1 MALKTRLNLG
11 DAEPLYLVDGT
22 SFLYRGFYAYPDLK
36 RSDGLPTNAIFIVL
50 RILLRILRDERP
62 KYVGFFMDG
71 KGPTFRHQM
80 FEPYKAQRPKMPED
94 LAVQIEPLR
103 EAVRLLGLPLTI
115 SDGIEADDCIASLAA
130 AYQAE
135 RPVILVAS
143 DKDLKQCLT
152 PNVYLWDPAGKNEK
166 VTGEAEFTAEL
177 GIKPAQWPDLQALM
191 GDSSDNIPGLP
202 GVGPKTALK
211 VIHDFPTL
219 EDLREAEARGD
230 KRLPE
235 SFRKKLE
242 GRMDDVFLYRE
253 LTRLRLGCC
262 PELTLDALAVQPLDV
277 PKFSEFLRTYE
288 FRSLLREIPQP
299 GQAAAPL
306 ASASYGGPP
315 PWEQGGHAP
324 LVLPT
329 PQVPAAPMS
338 EATAS
343 FVAPVSSKPKAAAKA
358 QAASPQFSLFG
369 APSSPSAPAQSGE
382 ALSAPAPLLAFAPA
396 AADVPPLPLR
406 HVALAAELPDFTGR
420 VVGLVPLGES
430 VPGLLGGL
438 AGGFRI
444 ALAPQAPLAG
454 KAPRTGEAP
463 KIGEAP
469 IIDETQLIGEADEAD
484 GEADGE
490 AGELVYAGPDEPLI
504 ERLLEA
510 AQIAVP
516 SLQDL
521 LRRSPV
527 WGAVP
532 LAAWFD
538 LGLAAYLLNPEDRNY
553 SFERLRS
560 ALFVAPDPFA
570 DPEDGPLENALPL
583 ETPEG
588 AEGAEG
594 GEGGD
599 GLPHPEAQ
607 ALAALACLRVLS
619 RRLKDAGLLDLL
631 RELETP
637 LIPVLAAMERRGV
650 RIDFA
655 AFKSFLDEVSAQVDT
670 HTARIQELAGAPVNV
685 RSSQQLAEVLFKKL
699 GLKPAGKTPGGA
711 LSTGS
716 DALEK
721 LAGQHPIIEAIL
733 AFRVAEKLRS
743 TYLEPMPRLADA
755 SGRLH
760 TRFNQLATATGRLSS
775 SGPNLQNIPIRGPQ
789 GARMRACFVAS
800 PSMLFV
806 GADYSQV
813 ELRVLA
819 HFSKDP
825 ALLDAFQKDED
836 IHSRTAALLFE
847 KDAASIT
854 PDERRGAKTINF
866 GLIYG
871 MGPQKLARELGIS
884 TNQAKEFIARYF
896 EKLGTLKDFYEGLVQ
911 EALTR
916 GYVTTLAG
924 RRRLLPELFSRNQQ
938 VQAQARRQAVN
949 TVIQGSAADVI
960 KLAMLRVY
968 NSPELAALNAKL
980 ILQVHDELLLEVPE
994 ASAPAAAAEL
1004 SRLMQGVV
1012 QLAVPLKVDVGQGRN
1027 WAEAH

>member
-1 MALKTRLNLG
+1 MSLKTRLNLG

-71 KGPTFRHQM
+71 KGPNFRHEL

-103 EAVRLLGLPLTI
+103 EAVKLLGLSLTV
-115 SDGIEADDCIASLAA
+115 SEGIEADDCIASLAA
-130 AYQAE
+130 AHQAE

-152 PNVYLWDPAGKNEK
+152 PSVYLWDPAGKNEK
-166 VTGEAEFTAEL
+166 VTSEADFMAEL
-177 GIKPAQWPDLQALM
+177 GIRPAQWPDLQALM

-211 VIHDFPTL
+211 VLHDFPTL
-219 EDLREAEARGD
+219 EALRAAEEAGD
-230 KRLPE
+230 TRLPE

-262 PELTLDALAVQPLDV
+262 SELTLDALCVQPPDV
-277 PKFSEFLRTYE
+277 DKLAEFLRTYE
-288 FRSLLREIPQP
+288 FRTLLREIPQP
-299 GQAAAPL
+299 GQAPGAPH
-306 ASASYGGPP
+306 SASYSGPP
-315 PWEQGGHAP
+315 PWEQGAHAP
-324 LVLPT
+324 LA
-329 PQVPAAPMS
+329 PAAPVS

-343 FVAPVSSKPKAAAKA
+343 FIAPVASKPKAKAAAKA
-358 QAASPQFSLFG
+358 AASPQFSLF
-369 APSSPSAPAQSGE
+369 AAPAASGASAATPARSGE
-382 ALSAPAPLLAFAPA
+382 AQAASAPLLPSVPA
-396 AADVPPLPLR
+396 SASPSTANVPPLALR
-406 HVALAAELPDFTGR
+406 HVAEASALPDFTGR
-420 VVGLVPLGES
+420 MVGLVPLGES

-438 AGGFRI
+438 AGGFRL
-444 ALAPQAPLAG
+444 AL
-454 KAPRTGEAP
+454 
-463 KIGEAP
+463 
-469 IIDETQLIGEADEAD
+469 
-484 GEADGE
+484 DGE
-490 AGELVYAGPDEPLI
+490 AGELVFAGPDKVLVAHLVQA
-504 ERLLEA
+504 R
-510 AQIAVP
+510 QIAVP

-521 LRRSPV
+521 LRRSPA

-560 ALFVAPDPFA
+560 ALFIAPDPFA
-570 DPEDGPLENALPL
+570 DPEDAAL
-583 ETPEG
+583 ETPPSNEPV
-588 AEGAEG
+588 
-594 GEGGD
+594 
-599 GLPHPEAQ
+599 PHPEAQ

-619 RRLKDAGLLDLL
+619 RRLTDAGLLDLL
-631 RELETP
+631 RDLETP

-655 AFKSFLDEVSAQVDT
+655 AFKSFLAEVSAEVELHGT
-670 HTARIQELAGAPVNV
+670 RIQELAGAPLNV
-685 RSSQQLAEVLFKKL
+685 RSSQQLAEVLFGKL

-721 LAGQHPIIEAIL
+721 LSGQHPIIEAIL

-800 PSMLFV
+800 PGMFFV

-836 IHSRTAALLFE
+836 IHSRTAALLFD
-847 KDAASIT
+847 KDAGQIT

-871 MGPQKLARELGIS
+871 MGPQKLARELGIT

-896 EKLGTLKDFYEGLVQ
+896 EKLGTLKDFYESLVQ
-911 EALTR
+911 EALSR

-960 KLAMLRVY
+960 KLAMLRVFG
-968 NSPELAALNAKL
+968 SPELERLDAKL

-994 ASAPAAAAEL
+994 ANAPAAAAEL

-1012 QLAVPLKVDVGQGRN
+1012 SLAVPLKVDVGQGRN

>member
-166 VTGEAEFTAEL
+166 VTGEADFTAEL

-288 FRSLLREIPQP
+288 FRSLLREIPLP

-324 LVLPT
+324 LVLPA

-343 FVAPVSSKPKAAAKA
+343 FVAPVVAPVSAKPKAAAKA

-369 APSSPSAPAQSGE
+369 APSAPSAQA
-382 ALSAPAPLLAFAPA
+382 AAAPLLSFVPA

-406 HVALAAELPDFTGR
+406 QVNDASELPDFTGR

-444 ALAPQAPLAG
+444 ALAA
-454 KAPRTGEAP
+454 APRVGEAP
-463 KIGEAP
+463 GTGETLKIGEAH
-469 IIDETQLIGEADEAD
+469 IIGEADD
-484 GEADGE
+484 E

-504 ERLLEA
+504 ERLLTA
-510 AQIAVP
+510 SQIAVP

-532 LAAWFD
+532 LAVWFD

-570 DPEDGPLENALPL
+570 DPEDAGLDGAGAGSSLL
-583 ETPEG
+583 GTP
-588 AEGAEG
+588 EG
-594 GEGGD
+594 GEGGE
-599 GLPHPEAQ
+599 GGEGAPHPEAQ

-800 PSMLFV
+800 PGMLFV

-819 HFSKDP
+819 HFSNDP

-847 KDAASIT
+847 KDASQIT

>member
-1 MALKTRLNLG
+1 MSSTW
-11 DAEPLYLVDGT
+11 
-22 SFLYRGFYAYPDLK
+22 
-36 RSDGLPTNAIFIVL
+36 RS
-50 RILLRILRDERP
+50 
-62 KYVGFFMDG
+62 
-71 KGPTFRHQM
+71 
-80 FEPYKAQRPKMPED
+80 
-94 LAVQIEPLR
+94 
-103 EAVRLLGLPLTI
+103 
-115 SDGIEADDCIASLAA
+115 
-130 AYQAE
+130 
-135 RPVILVAS
+135 
-143 DKDLKQCLT
+143 
-152 PNVYLWDPAGKNEK
+152 
-166 VTGEAEFTAEL
+166 TA
-177 GIKPAQWPDLQALM
+177 
-191 GDSSDNIPGLP
+191 
-202 GVGPKTALK
+202 
-211 VIHDFPTL
+211 
-219 EDLREAEARGD
+219 
-230 KRLPE
+230 
-235 SFRKKLE
+235 
-242 GRMDDVFLYRE
+242 
-253 LTRLRLGCC
+253 
-262 PELTLDALAVQPLDV
+262 
-277 PKFSEFLRTYE
+277 
-288 FRSLLREIPQP
+288 
-299 GQAAAPL
+299 
-306 ASASYGGPP
+306 
-315 PWEQGGHAP
+315 
-324 LVLPT
+324 
-329 PQVPAAPMS
+329 
-338 EATAS
+338 
-343 FVAPVSSKPKAAAKA
+343 
-358 QAASPQFSLFG
+358 
-369 APSSPSAPAQSGE
+369 
-382 ALSAPAPLLAFAPA
+382 
-396 AADVPPLPLR
+396 
-406 HVALAAELPDFTGR
+406 
-420 VVGLVPLGES
+420 
-430 VPGLLGGL
+430 
-438 AGGFRI
+438 
-444 ALAPQAPLAG
+444 
-454 KAPRTGEAP
+454 
-463 KIGEAP
+463 
-469 IIDETQLIGEADEAD
+469 
-484 GEADGE
+484 
-490 AGELVYAGPDEPLI
+490 
-504 ERLLEA
+504 
-510 AQIAVP
+510 
-516 SLQDL
+516 
-521 LRRSPV
+521 

-560 ALFVAPDPFA
+560 ALFIAPDPFA
-570 DPEDGPLENALPL
+570 DPEDAGMDAAGAGSAPL

-588 AEGAEG
+588 GPT
-594 GEGGD
+594 
-599 GLPHPEAQ
+599 PHPEAQ

-619 RRLKDAGLLDLL
+619 RRLRDAGLLDLL

-655 AFKSFLDEVSAQVDT
+655 AFKSFLAEVSAEVEL
-670 HTARIQELAGAPVNV
+670 HGRRIQELAGAPLNV
-685 RSSQQLAEVLFKKL
+685 RSSQQLAEVLFGKL

-721 LAGQHPIIEAIL
+721 LSGQHPIIEAIL

-800 PSMLFV
+800 PGMLFV

-836 IHSRTAALLFE
+836 IHSRTAALLFD
-847 KDAASIT
+847 KDAGDIT

-884 TNQAKEFIARYF
+884 TSQAKEFIARYF
-896 EKLGTLKDFYEGLVQ
+896 EKLGTLKDFYESLVQ
-911 EALTR
+911 EALSR

-968 NSPELAALNAKL
+968 NSPELARLNAKL
-980 ILQVHDELLLEVPE
+980 ILQVHDELLLETPE
-994 ASAPAAAAEL
+994 ANAPAAAAEL

-1012 QLAVPLKVDVGQGRN
+1012 SLAVPLKVDVGQGRN

>member
-1 MALKTRLNLG
+1 MSLKARLNLG
-11 DAEPLYLVDGT
+11 DAEPLFLVDGT

-50 RILLRILRDERP
+50 RILLRILREERP

-71 KGPTFRHQM
+71 KGPTFRHEM

-103 EAVRLLGLPLTI
+103 EAVKLLGLSLTI

-130 AYQAE
+130 AHQGQ
-135 RPVILVAS
+135 RPVVLVAS

-166 VTGEAEFTAEL
+166 VTSEADFMAEL
-177 GIKPAQWPDLQALM
+177 GIRPAQWPDLQALM

-219 EDLREAEARGD
+219 EDLRAAEERGD

-235 SFRKKLE
+235 SFRKKLD

-262 PELTLDALAVQPLDV
+262 PDLSLDALAVQPPDV
-277 PKFSEFLRTYE
+277 PKLSEFLRAYE
-288 FRSLLREIPQP
+288 FKSLLREIPLPAQNGA
-299 GQAAAPL
+299 GQNAH
-306 ASASYGGPP
+306 SASYNGPP
-315 PWEQGGHAP
+315 PWEQGNLPPLAPQPSMPPQAP
-324 LVLPT
+324 LS
-329 PQVPAAPMS
+329 AAN
-338 EATAS
+338 AS
-343 FVAPVSSKPKAAAKA
+343 FVAPVGAAPVSAAGQPADESGGQPAAAASFPAHASAKP
-358 QAASPQFSLFG
+358 AASKKSAGAGQLSLFG
-369 APSSPSAPAQSGE
+369 AAPA
-382 ALSAPAPLLAFAPA
+382 ATAAPSLLDFAPA
-396 AADVPPLPLR
+396 APAADVAPLHLR
-406 HVALAAELPDFTGR
+406 HVADVSALPDFAGR
-420 VVGLVPLGES
+420 TVGLVPLGDQPHS
-430 VPGLLGGL
+430 
-438 AGGFRI
+438 GFRI
-444 ALAPQAPLAG
+444 AL
-454 KAPRTGEAP
+454 
-463 KIGEAP
+463 
-469 IIDETQLIGEADEAD
+469 D
-484 GEADGE
+484 GEE
-490 AGELVYAGPDEPLI
+490 GELVFAGSDEALAARLAAA
-504 ERLLEA
+504 ERIA
-510 AQIAVP
+510 AP

-521 LRRSPV
+521 LRRSKT
-527 WGAVP
+527 WDAVP

-553 SFERLRS
+553 SFERLRL
-560 ALFVAPDPFA
+560 ALFIAPDPFA
-570 DPEDGPLENALPL
+570 DPEDAAV
-583 ETPEG
+583 ETASAEGTPERGPEG
-588 AEGAEG
+588 A
-594 GEGGD
+594 
-599 GLPHPEAQ
+599 PHPDAQ
-607 ALAALACLRVLS
+607 AQAALACLRVLS
-619 RRLKDAGLLDLL
+619 RRLKDAGLAELMRD
-631 RELETP
+631 LETP

-650 RIDFA
+650 RIDFS
-655 AFKSFLDEVSAQVDT
+655 AFKSFLTEVSAEVEA
-670 HTARIQELAGAPVNV
+670 HTRRIQELAGGPVNV

-716 DALEK
+716 EALEK
-721 LAGQHPIIEAIL
+721 LAGQHDIVEEIL
-733 AFRVAEKLRS
+733 AFRVQEKLRS

-800 PSMLFV
+800 PGMLFV

-825 ALLDAFQKDED
+825 ALIDAFQKDED

-847 KDAASIT
+847 KDASQIT

-871 MGPQKLARELGIS
+871 MGPQKLARELSIT

-896 EKLGTLKDFYEGLVQ
+896 EKLGTLKNFYEDLLQ
-911 EALTR
+911 DALMR

-938 VQAQARRQAVN
+938 VQAQARRQAIN

-968 NSPELAALNAKL
+968 NSPELTALNAKL

-994 ASAPAAAAEL
+994 ANAPAAAQEL
-1004 SRLMQGVV
+1004 ARLMQTVV
-1012 QLAVPLKVDVGQGRN
+1012 ALDVPLKVDVGQGRN

>member
-1 MALKTRLNLG
+1 MALKARLNLG

-36 RSDGLPTNAIFIVL
+36 RSDGMATGAIFIVL
-50 RILLRILRDERP
+50 RILLRILREEKP
-62 KYVGFFMDG
+62 KYLGFFMDG
-71 KGPTFRHQM
+71 KGPNFRHAL

-94 LAVQIEPLR
+94 LAAQIEPLR
-103 EAVRLLGLPLTI
+103 EAVRLLGLSLTV
-115 SDGIEADDCIASLAA
+115 SEGIEADDCIASLAA
-130 AYQAE
+130 ANQGQ
-135 RPVILVAS
+135 RPVVLVAS

-152 PNVYLWDPAGKNEK
+152 PSVYLWDPAGKNEK
-166 VTGEAEFTAEL
+166 VTGEADFMAEL
-177 GIKPAQWPDLQALM
+177 GIRPAQWPDLQALM

-211 VIHDFPTL
+211 VLHDFPTL
-219 EDLREAEARGD
+219 EDLKAAEEAGD

-253 LTRLRLGCC
+253 LTRLKTDAC
-262 PELTLDALAVQPLDV
+262 PELTLDALAVNPPDV
-277 PKFSEFLRTYE
+277 EKLAEFLRAYE
-288 FRSLLREIPQP
+288 FRSLLREIPLPRQEQGP
-299 GQAAAPL
+299 DPHSGG
-306 ASASYGGPP
+306 YDGPP
-315 PWEQGGHAP
+315 PWEEGGHAP
-324 LVLPT
+324 LVP
-329 PQVPAAPMS
+329 PAPLSA
-338 EATAS
+338 ATAA
-343 FVAPVSSKPKAAAKA
+343 FTAPVGNAPVGSAPAKAAASKKA
-358 QAASPQFSLFG
+358 AKAGQLSLFGTGPAAGPAAGQAASQA
-369 APSSPSAPAQSGE
+369 APSLLDFASAAPAQG
-382 ALSAPAPLLAFAPA
+382 
-396 AADVPPLPLR
+396 VPSLPLR
-406 HVALAAELPDFTGR
+406 HVAEASALPDFSGR
-420 VVGLVPLGES
+420 KVGLVPFGAREGQGASQTGGYRLACEGDEGELVFTGS
-430 VPGLLGGL
+430 
-438 AGGFRI
+438 AE
-444 ALAPQAPLAG
+444 ALAPLLA
-454 KAPRTGEAP
+454 R
-463 KIGEAP
+463 
-469 IIDETQLIGEADEAD
+469 
-484 GEADGE
+484 
-490 AGELVYAGPDEPLI
+490 
-504 ERLLEA
+504 A
-510 AQIAVP
+510 AQVAAP
-516 SLQDL
+516 SWQEL
-521 LRRSPV
+521 LRASRA
-527 WGAVP
+527 WEAVP
-532 LAAWFD
+532 LERWFD

-553 SFERLRS
+553 SFERLRL
-560 ALFVAPDPFA
+560 ALFIAPDPFL
-570 DPEDGPLENALPL
+570 DPEDAPPDGALGEEALPL

-588 AEGAEG
+588 GPLESPEGDEPA
-594 GEGGD
+594 
-599 GLPHPEAQ
+599 PHPEAQ
-607 ALAALACLRVLS
+607 ALAALACARVLS
-619 RRLKDAGLLDLL
+619 RRLGNAGLAELMRD
-631 RELETP
+631 LETP

-655 AFKSFLDEVSAQVDT
+655 AFKSFLDEVSAEVEA
-670 HTARIQELAGAPVNV
+670 HTRRIHELAGAPVNV
-685 RSSQQLAEVLFKKL
+685 RSSQQLAELLFKKL

-716 DALEK
+716 EALEK
-721 LAGQHPIIEAIL
+721 LSGQHPVVDEIL
-733 AFRVAEKLRS
+733 AFRVQEKLRS
-743 TYLEPMPRLADA
+743 TYLEPMPRLADS

-800 PSMLFV
+800 PGMLFV

-825 ALLDAFQKDED
+825 ALIDAFRKDED
-836 IHSRTAALLFE
+836 IHSRTAALLFDT
-847 KDAASIT
+847 DAASVSA
-854 PDERRGAKTINF
+854 DQRRGAKTINF

-911 EALTR
+911 DAMLR

-960 KLAMLRVY
+960 KLAMLRVFA
-968 NSPELAALNAKL
+968 SPELTRLDAKL

-994 ASAPAAAAEL
+994 QNAPAAAQEL
-1004 SRLMQGVV
+1004 SALMQNVV
-1012 QLAVPLKVDVGQGRN
+1012 ALDVPLKVDVGQGRN

>member
-1 MALKTRLNLG
+1 MALKNRISPPAEVAGN
-11 DAEPLYLVDGT
+11 EPLFLVDGT

-50 RILLRILRDERP
+50 RILLRILKEERP
-62 KYVGFFMDG
+62 RYLGFFMDG
-71 KGPTFRHQM
+71 KGPNFRH
-80 FEPYKAQRPKMPED
+80 ELYAPYKAQRPKMPED

-103 EAVRLLGLPLTI
+103 EAVQLLGLSLTV
-115 SDGIEADDCIASLAA
+115 SEGIEADDCIASLAA
-130 AYQAE
+130 AHQAE

-152 PNVYLWDPAGKNEK
+152 PSVFLWDPAGKAEK

-177 GIKPAQWPDLQALM
+177 GIRPDQWPDLQALM

-211 VIHDFPTL
+211 VLHEFPTL
-219 EDLREAEARGD
+219 EAVRDAAEQGGAS
-230 KRLPE
+230 LPE
-235 SFRKKLE
+235 SFRKKLD
-242 GRMDDVFLYRE
+242 GHLDDIFVYRE
-253 LTRLRLGCC
+253 LTRLRTGCC
-262 PELTLDALAVQPLDV
+262 PELTLDRLLVKPPDVEKLA
-277 PKFSEFLRTYE
+277 EFLRAYE
-288 FRSLLREIPQP
+288 FKSLLREIPLPRASEAQP
-299 GQAAAPL
+299 AVDRHSG
-306 ASASYGGPP
+306 SYDGPP
-315 PWEQGGHAP
+315 PWEQEGHAP
-324 LVLPT
+324 LAPP
-329 PQVPAAPMS
+329 PQAPLS
-338 EATAS
+338 AATAS
-343 FVAPVSSKPKAAAKA
+343 FVAPAAVPAPAAKA
-358 QAASPQFSLFG
+358 PAGKASRGGQFSLFG
-369 APSSPSAPAQSGE
+369 APA
-382 ALSAPAPLLAFAPA
+382 APA
-396 AADVPPLPLR
+396 AAAPSLLDFASAAPAAQGVSALPLR
-406 HVALAAELPDFTGR
+406 HVASASALQDFAGR
-420 VVGLVPLGES
+420 VVGLVPFGDS
-430 VPGLLGGL
+430 
-438 AGGFRI
+438 GFRL
-444 ALAPQAPLAG
+444 ALE
-454 KAPRTGEAP
+454 GE
-463 KIGEAP
+463 
-469 IIDETQLIGEADEAD
+469 D
-484 GEADGE
+484 
-490 AGELVYAGPDEPLI
+490 GELVYAGPEEALAA
-504 ERLLEA
+504 RLTQA
-510 AQIAVP
+510 RQIAAP

-521 LRRSPV
+521 LRRSTA
-527 WGAVP
+527 WDRVP

-570 DPEDGPLENALPL
+570 DPEDGAAAL

-588 AEGAEG
+588 AEG
-594 GEGGD
+594 GEGG
-599 GLPHPEAQ
+599 PHPEAQ
-607 ALAALACLRVLS
+607 GLAALACLRVLS
-619 RRLKDAGLLDLL
+619 RRIRDAGLFDLL
-631 RELETP
+631 RDLETP

-655 AFKSFLDEVSAQVDT
+655 AFKSFLDEVSAQVEA
-670 HTARIQELAGAPVNV
+670 HGKRIQELAGAPVNV

-721 LAGQHPIIEAIL
+721 LSGQHPIIDEIL

-743 TYLEPMPRLADA
+743 TYLEPMPRLADER
-755 SGRLH
+755 GRLH

-800 PSMLFV
+800 PGKFFV

-825 ALLDAFQKDED
+825 ALIDAFQKDED
-836 IHSRTAALLFE
+836 IHSRTAALLFD
-847 KDAASIT
+847 KDASEIT

-871 MGPQKLARELGIS
+871 MGPQKLARELSIT

-896 EKLGTLKDFYEGLVQ
+896 EKLGTLKNFYEGLVQ
-911 EALTR
+911 DALSC
-916 GYVTTLAG
+916 GFVTTLAG
-924 RRRLLPELFSRNQQ
+924 RRRLLPELHSQNQQ

-949 TVIQGSAADVI
+949 TVIQGSAADII

-968 NSPELAALNAKL
+968 SSPELAALDARL

-994 ASAPAAAAEL
+994 AQAPAAALEL
-1004 SRLMQGVV
+1004 ARLMQGVV
-1012 QLAVPLKVDVGQGRN
+1012 KLAVPLKVDVGQGRN

>member
-1 MALKTRLNLG
+1 MALKARLNLG

-36 RSDGLPTNAIFIVL
+36 RSDGMATGAIFIVL
-50 RILLRILRDERP
+50 RILLRILREEKP

-71 KGPTFRHQM
+71 KGTNFRHEL

-94 LAVQIEPLR
+94 LAAQIEPLR
-103 EAVRLLGLPLTI
+103 EAIRLLGLSLTV

-130 AYQAE
+130 ANQAE
-135 RPVILVAS
+135 RPVVLVAS

-166 VTGEAEFTAEL
+166 VTSEADFMTEL
-177 GIKPAQWPDLQALM
+177 GIKPQQWPDLQALM

-211 VIHDFPTL
+211 VLHDFPTL
-219 EDLREAEARGD
+219 EDLKAAEEAGD
-230 KRLPE
+230 ARLPE

-262 PELTLDALAVQPLDV
+262 PDLTLDALAVQPPDV
-277 PKFSEFLRTYE
+277 EKLAEFLRTYE
-288 FRSLLREIPQP
+288 FRSLLREIPLP
-299 GQAAAPL
+299 GQNGASQPDAH
-306 ASASYGGPP
+306 SASYSGPP
-315 PWEQGGHAP
+315 PWEEGGHAP
-324 LVLPT
+324 LIP
-329 PQVPAAPMS
+329 PAPVSA
-338 EATAS
+338 ATAS
-343 FVAPVSSKPKAAAKA
+343 FIAPVGSAPVFSASAAPPATPAKP
-358 QAASPQFSLFG
+358 AASKKNANAGQLSLFG
-369 APSSPSAPAQSGE
+369 AGPATTAAPSLLDFAPPAQ
-382 ALSAPAPLLAFAPA
+382 
-396 AADVPPLPLR
+396 DVPSLPLR
-406 HVALAAELPDFTGR
+406 HVADASALPDFSGR
-420 VVGLVPLGES
+420 SVGLVPLGEQ
-430 VPGLLGGL
+430 G
-438 AGGFRI
+438 GGFRI
-444 ALAPQAPLAG
+444 ACEGDEGEIVFAGSDEALAPRLA
-454 KAPRTGEAP
+454 
-463 KIGEAP
+463 
-469 IIDETQLIGEADEAD
+469 Q
-484 GEADGE
+484 
-490 AGELVYAGPDEPLI
+490 
-504 ERLLEA
+504 A
-510 AQIAVP
+510 AQIAAP
-516 SLQDL
+516 SLQEL
-521 LRRSPV
+521 LRRSRS
-527 WGAVP
+527 WDAVP
-532 LAAWFD
+532 LDRWFD

-553 SFERLRS
+553 SFERLRL
-560 ALFVAPDPFA
+560 ALFLATSDLTEEFGPGDDVVDA
-570 DPEDGPLENALPL
+570 DAVEPMPPMPVDEPA
-583 ETPEG
+583 
-588 AEGAEG
+588 
-594 GEGGD
+594 
-599 GLPHPEAQ
+599 PHPEAQ
-607 ALAALACLRVLS
+607 ALAALSCLRVLS
-619 RRLKDAGLLDLL
+619 RRLKDAGLLDLM
-631 RELETP
+631 RDLEIP

-655 AFKSFLDEVSAQVDT
+655 AFKSFLSEVSAEVET
-670 HTARIQELAGAPVNV
+670 HTKRIQELAGAPVNV

-721 LAGQHPIIEAIL
+721 LAGQHPIVEEIL
-733 AFRVAEKLRS
+733 AFRVQEKLRS

-755 SGRLH
+755 AGRLH

-800 PSMLFV
+800 PGMLFV

-825 ALLDAFQKDED
+825 ALIDAFQKDQD
-836 IHSRTAALLFE
+836 IHSRTAALLFD
-847 KDAASIT
+847 KDAAEIT

-896 EKLGTLKDFYEGLVQ
+896 EKLGTLKEFYEGLVQ
-911 EALTR
+911 DAMTR

-924 RRRLLPELFSRNQQ
+924 RRRMLPELHSRNQQ

-960 KLAMLRVY
+960 KLAMLRVFG
-968 NSPELAALNAKL
+968 SAELARLDAKL
-980 ILQVHDELLLEVPE
+980 ILQVHDELLLELPE
-994 ASAPAAAAEL
+994 QNATAAAQEL
-1004 SRLMQGVV
+1004 ARLMQNVV
-1012 QLAVPLKVDVGQGRN
+1012 ALDVPLKVDVGQGRN

>member
-1 MALKTRLNLG
+1 MSLKTRLNLG

-130 AYQAE
+130 AHQGE

-166 VTGEAEFTAEL
+166 VTGEADFIAEL

-219 EDLREAEARGD
+219 EDLREGEARGD

-277 PKFSEFLRTYE
+277 PKFTEFLRTYE

-299 GQAAAPL
+299 RQAAAPL

-324 LVLPT
+324 LVLPA
-329 PQVPAAPMS
+329 PQVSAAPMS

-343 FVAPVSSKPKAAAKA
+343 FVAPVSAKPKAAAKA

-369 APSSPSAPAQSGE
+369 APAASSSPSANAANGQAP
-382 ALSAPAPLLAFAPA
+382 PAPLLAFAPA
-396 AADVPPLPLR
+396 ASEVSPLPLR
-406 HVALAAELPDFTGR
+406 HVALASELPDFTGR

-444 ALAPQAPLAG
+444 ALQAAPAAG
-454 KAPRTGEAP
+454 EFQK
-463 KIGEAP
+463 
-469 IIDETQLIGEADEAD
+469 IDETQAIGEAQIIGEAD
-484 GEADGE
+484 E

-504 ERLLEA
+504 ERLLQA
-510 AQIAVP
+510 ARIAVP

-521 LRRSPV
+521 LRRSPA
-527 WGAVP
+527 WSAVP

-570 DPEDGPLENALPL
+570 DPEDAGLDGAGAGSSPLD
-583 ETPEG
+583 TP
-588 AEGAEG
+588 EG
-594 GEGGD
+594 GEGGEGGE

-619 RRLKDAGLLDLL
+619 RRLRDAGLAELL

-655 AFKSFLDEVSAQVDT
+655 AFKSFLAEVSAQVDT

-685 RSSQQLAEVLFKKL
+685 RSSQQLAEVLFNKL

-911 EALTR
+911 EALSR

-1004 SRLMQGVV
+1004 SRLMQNVV

>member
-1 MALKTRLNLG
+1 MSLRARLNLSG
-11 DAEPLYLVDGT
+11 QADPLFLVDGT
-22 SFLYRGFYAYPDLK
+22 SFLYRGFYGYPDLK

-50 RILLRILRDERP
+50 RILLRILKEERP
-62 KYVGFFMDG
+62 KYLGFFMDG
-71 KGPTFRHQM
+71 KGPTFRHGM

-103 EAVRLLGLPLTI
+103 EAVQLLGLSLTV

-130 AYQAE
+130 ANHE
-135 RPVILVAS
+135 TRPVVIVAS
-143 DKDLKQCLT
+143 DKDLKQCLS
-152 PNVYLWDPAGKNEK
+152 PNVYLWDPSGKAEK
-166 VTGEAEFTAEL
+166 VTSEADFVAEL
-177 GIKPAQWPDLQALM
+177 GITPAQWPDLQALM

-219 EDLREAEARGD
+219 EALREAEEKGD

-262 PELTLDALAVQPLDV
+262 PDLDLETLAVREPEVDRLA
-277 PKFSEFLRTYE
+277 EFLRTYE
-288 FRSLLREIPQP
+288 FKSLLREIPLPRKSPEEEAREAQP
-299 GQAAAPL
+299 SSADYDGPAPWEGEGAPL
-306 ASASYGGPP
+306 A
-315 PWEQGGHAP
+315 AP
-324 LVLPT
+324 S
-329 PQVPAAPMS
+329 AAP
-338 EATAS
+338 AGA
-343 FVAPVSSKPKAAAKA
+343 KAAKA
-358 QAASPQFSLFG
+358 KSAKAAGQLSLFG
-369 APSSPSAPAQSGE
+369 AATPAASA
-382 ALSAPAPLLAFAPA
+382 APGLLDFAPA
-396 AADVPPLPLR
+396 APSLPLR
-406 HVALAAELPDFTGR
+406 HVADASALPDFSGR
-420 VVGLVPLGES
+420 VVGLVPAGEAS
-430 VPGLLGGL
+430 GS
-438 AGGFRI
+438 GFRI
-444 ALAPQAPLAG
+444 ALEGDGDGQAEIAF
-454 KAPRTGEAP
+454 
-463 KIGEAP
+463 
-469 IIDETQLIGEADEAD
+469 
-484 GEADGE
+484 
-490 AGELVYAGPDEPLI
+490 AGPDEALAPL
-504 ERLLEA
+504 LAGAEA
-510 AQIAVP
+510 IAAP

-521 LRRSPV
+521 LRRSRA
-527 WGAVP
+527 WDAVP
-532 LAAWFD
+532 LSRWFD

-553 SFERLRS
+553 SFERLRL
-560 ALFVAPDPFA
+560 ALFIAPDPFA
-570 DPEDGPLENALPL
+570 DPEDVAA
-583 ETPEG
+583 G
-588 AEGAEG
+588 AAGDAEAAPD
-594 GEGGD
+594 EPA
-599 GLPHPEAQ
+599 PHPEAQ
-607 ALAALACLRVLS
+607 GQAALACRRALS
-619 RRLKDAGLLDLL
+619 RRLKNAGLDALMRDL
-631 RELETP
+631 EIP

-655 AFKSFLDEVSAQVDT
+655 AFRSFLDEVSAEVEAQT
-670 HTARIQELAGAPVNV
+670 RRIQELAGGPVNV

-716 DALEK
+716 EALEK

-733 AFRVAEKLRS
+733 AFRVQEKLRS

-800 PSMLFV
+800 PGLLFV

-825 ALLDAFQKDED
+825 ALIDAFQKDED
-836 IHSRTAALLFE
+836 IHSRTAALLFD
-847 KDAASIT
+847 KDAADIT

-871 MGPQKLARELGIS
+871 MGPQKLARELSIT

-896 EKLGTLKDFYEGLVQ
+896 EKLGTLKAFYEDIMQG
-911 EALTR
+911 ALSR

-938 VQAQARRQAVN
+938 VQAQARRQAIN

-968 NSPELAALNAKL
+968 GSPELAALGAKL

-994 ASAPAAAAEL
+994 ANAAAAALEL
-1004 SRLMQGVV
+1004 GRLMQTVTT
-1012 QLAVPLKVDVGQGRN
+1012 LDVPLKVDVGQGRN

>member
-11 DAEPLYLVDGT
+11 AAEPLYLVDGT

-166 VTGEAEFTAEL
+166 VTGEADFTAEL

-211 VIHDFPTL
+211 IIHDFPTL
-219 EDLREAEARGD
+219 EDLREAEAQGD

-235 SFRKKLE
+235 SFRKKLA

-288 FRSLLREIPQP
+288 FRSLLREIPLP

-343 FVAPVSSKPKAAAKA
+343 FVAPVVAPVSSKPKAAAKA

-382 ALSAPAPLLAFAPA
+382 AAPAPLLAFAPA
-396 AADVPPLPLR
+396 AAEVPPLPLR
-406 HVALAAELPDFTGR
+406 QVNDASELPDFTGR

-444 ALAPQAPLAG
+444 ALAAAPAAGEAAGTGETQGIG
-454 KAPRTGEAP
+454 KAQKPGETH
-463 KIGEAP
+463 I
-469 IIDETQLIGEADEAD
+469 IGEADEAD
-484 GEADGE
+484 EAQQIGG
-490 AGELVYAGPDEPLI
+490 AGEWVYAGPDEPLI
-504 ERLLEA
+504 ERLLQA
-510 AQIAVP
+510 SQIAVP

-532 LAAWFD
+532 LAVWFD

-570 DPEDGPLENALPL
+570 DPEDAALEGPSADEPV
-583 ETPEG
+583 
-588 AEGAEG
+588 
-594 GEGGD
+594 
-599 GLPHPEAQ
+599 PHAEAQ

-619 RRLKDAGLLDLL
+619 RRLKDAGLAELL

-670 HTARIQELAGAPVNV
+670 HSARIQELAGAPVNV

>member
-1 MALKTRLNLG
+1 MSLKTRLNLG

-50 RILLRILRDERP
+50 RILLRILREERP

-71 KGPTFRHQM
+71 KGPTFRHEM
-80 FEPYKAQRPKMPED
+80 FESYKAQRPKMPED

-103 EAVRLLGLPLTI
+103 EAVKLLGLPLTI

-130 AYQAE
+130 AHQGE

-166 VTGEAEFTAEL
+166 VTSEADFMAEL
-177 GIKPAQWPDLQALM
+177 GIRPAQWPDLQALM

-219 EDLREAEARGD
+219 EDLREAEANGD
-230 KRLPE
+230 TRLPE

-262 PELTLDALAVQPLDV
+262 PELTVDALAVQPLDV

-288 FRSLLREIPQP
+288 FKSLLREIPLP
-299 GQAAAPL
+299 GQAGQTSSAP
-306 ASASYGGPP
+306 APHSAGYSGPP
-315 PWEQGGHAP
+315 PWEEGAHAP
-324 LVLPT
+324 L
-329 PQVPAAPMS
+329 APVAPVS

-343 FVAPVSSKPKAAAKA
+343 FIAPVAGRPKSKAAAKA
-358 QAASPQFSLFG
+358 AASPQFSLFG
-369 APSSPSAPAQSGE
+369 APAAPDAPA
-382 ALSAPAPLLAFAPA
+382 AAPAPLLSFAPA
-396 AADVPPLPLR
+396 AASDAAPLALR
-406 HVALAAELPDFTGR
+406 HVADASALPDFTGR

-444 ALAPQAPLAG
+444 AC
-454 KAPRTGEAP
+454 
-463 KIGEAP
+463 
-469 IIDETQLIGEADEAD
+469 D
-484 GEADGE
+484 GD
-490 AGELVYAGPDEPLI
+490 AGELVYAGPDEALI
-504 ERLLEA
+504 ARLVPA
-510 AQIAVP
+510 AQIAAP
-516 SLQDL
+516 SLQEL
-521 LRRSPV
+521 LRRSPA
-527 WGAVP
+527 WGTVP

-560 ALFVAPDPFA
+560 ALFIAPDPFA
-570 DPEDGPLENALPL
+570 DPEDAAL
-583 ETPEG
+583 ETPPSDEPV
-588 AEGAEG
+588 
-594 GEGGD
+594 
-599 GLPHPEAQ
+599 PHAEAQ

-631 RELETP
+631 RDLETP

-655 AFKSFLDEVSAQVDT
+655 AFKSFLAEVSAEVDL
-670 HTARIQELAGAPVNV
+670 HGKRIQELAGGPVNV
-685 RSSQQLAEVLFKKL
+685 RSSQQLAEVLFGKL

-800 PSMLFV
+800 PGMLFV

-836 IHSRTAALLFE
+836 IHSRTAALLFD
-847 KDAASIT
+847 KDAGDIT
-854 PDERRGAKTINF
+854 SDERRGAKTINF

-871 MGPQKLARELGIS
+871 MGPQKLARELGIT

-911 EALTR
+911 EALSR

-949 TVIQGSAADVI
+949 TVIQGSAADII
-960 KLAMLRVY
+960 KLAMLRVFG
-968 NSPELAALNAKL
+968 SPELAALDAKL

-994 ASAPAAAAEL
+994 AHAPAAAAEL

-1012 QLAVPLKVDVGQGRN
+1012 SLAVPLKVDVGQGRN

>member
-1 MALKTRLNLG
+1 MSLKARLNLSG
-11 DAEPLYLVDGT
+11 QADPLFLVDGT
-22 SFLYRGFYAYPDLK
+22 SFLYRGFYGYPDLK

-50 RILLRILRDERP
+50 RILLRILKEDRP
-62 KYVGFFMDG
+62 KYLGFFMDG
-71 KGPTFRHQM
+71 KGPTFRHGM

-103 EAVRLLGLPLTI
+103 EAVQLLGLNLTV

-130 AYQAE
+130 ANHEE
-135 RPVILVAS
+135 RPVVIVAS
-143 DKDLKQCLT
+143 DKDLKQCLS
-152 PNVYLWDPAGKNEK
+152 PNVYLWDPAGKAEK
-166 VTGEAEFTAEL
+166 VTSEADFTAEL
-177 GIKPAQWPDLQALM
+177 GITPAQWPDLQALM

-219 EDLREAEARGD
+219 EDLRAAEERGD

-235 SFRKKLE
+235 SFRKKLA

-262 PELTLDALAVQPLDV
+262 PDLTLDRLVVQPPDV
-277 PKFSEFLRTYE
+277 DKLAEFLRTYE
-288 FRSLLREIPQP
+288 FKSLLREIPLPRKSPEEEALESQP
-299 GQAAAPL
+299 TSAGYNGPAPWEGQGGPLAAPYVEPFSAQPSAPAIAPSTSSFAAFGPAGAG
-306 ASASYGGPP
+306 ASGAGSGASSSK
-315 PWEQGGHAP
+315 AK
-324 LVLPT
+324 
-329 PQVPAAPMS
+329 S
-338 EATAS
+338 KATA
-343 FVAPVSSKPKAAAKA
+343 VG
-358 QAASPQFSLFG
+358 QLSLFG
-369 APSSPSAPAQSGE
+369 APA
-382 ALSAPAPLLAFAPA
+382 APA
-396 AADVPPLPLR
+396 APAASDGPAAPASASLLSLMPAPEALPLR
-406 HVALAAELPDFTGR
+406 HIADASVLPDFTGR
-420 VVGLVPLGES
+420 VVGLVPLDDAG
-430 VPGLLGGL
+430 PAGAQTGAQTG
-438 AGGFRI
+438 ARPGGFRLALEGDD
-444 ALAPQAPLAG
+444 ALAGEMLF
-454 KAPRTGEAP
+454 TG
-463 KIGEAP
+463 
-469 IIDETQLIGEADEAD
+469 ADEAL
-484 GEADGE
+484 A
-490 AGELVYAGPDEPLI
+490 
-504 ERLLEA
+504 ERLAQAEA
-510 AQIAVP
+510 IAAP

-521 LRRSPV
+521 LRRGRA
-527 WGAVP
+527 WDAVP
-532 LAAWFD
+532 LDRWFD

-553 SFERLRS
+553 SFERLRL
-560 ALFVAPDPFA
+560 ALFIAPDPFA
-570 DPEDGPLENALPL
+570 DPEDPATDAGPD
-583 ETPEG
+583 
-588 AEGAEG
+588 AEPA
-594 GEGGD
+594 
-599 GLPHPEAQ
+599 PHPDAQ
-607 ALAALACLRVLS
+607 AQAALACRRMLS
-619 RRLKDAGLLDLL
+619 RRLHDAGLDALMRDL
-631 RELETP
+631 EIP

-655 AFKSFLDEVSAQVDT
+655 AFKSFLSEVTTEVEA
-670 HTARIQELAGAPVNV
+670 HTKRIQELAGGPVNV
-685 RSSQQLAEVLFKKL
+685 RSSQQLSEVLFKKL

-716 DALEK
+716 EALEK
-721 LAGQHPIIEAIL
+721 LAGQHPIVEEIL
-733 AFRVAEKLRS
+733 AFRVQEKLRS

-800 PSMLFV
+800 PGMLFV

-825 ALLDAFQKDED
+825 ALIDAFQKDED
-836 IHSRTAALLFE
+836 IHSRTAALLFD
-847 KDAASIT
+847 KDAAQIT

-871 MGPQKLARELGIS
+871 MGPQKLARELSIT

-896 EKLGTLKDFYEGLVQ
+896 EKLGTLKAFYEDIVL
-911 EALTR
+911 EALSR

-938 VQAQARRQAVN
+938 VQAQARRQAIN

-960 KLAMLRVY
+960 KLAMLRVFG
-968 NSPELAALNAKL
+968 SPELARLDAKL

-994 ASAPAAAAEL
+994 QNAPAAAVEL
-1004 SRLMQGVV
+1004 GRLMQTVTT
-1012 QLAVPLKVDVGQGRN
+1012 LAVPLKVDVGQGRN